1 MAGAG
6 AAMGRHGAGGRERLG
21 SMASAAHGI
30 VTEAGR
36 RLRIG
41 NRGRQR
47 LTGVGMVLPLVVVV
61 LAFLG
66 WPIIWTLVLSL
77 TNMTVTGPTAT
88 HYQFIGFSNYA
99 KLFSSGSGLVSSLF
113 LTLYYLV
120 ASAYIGQALF
130 GFVLAYLMMR
140 CSLGVRK
147 VVGSIIISCWL
158 VPEIIAAWM
167 WFALL
172 SDGGTLQQGLHAAGI
187 PYQTWLISHPMISVS
202 LANSWRGVA
211 FSFLLFSAALS
222 DVPKELMDAAE
233 VDGAGGWRRLRSI
246 IIPLLATTILVDF
259 VLITLGT
266 LNDFTLIFAMTGGGP
281 GTSSSV
287 LSVFMYQQAFVT
299 FQLAY
304 GTAIAVVLLVIGGL
318 FSILYIRALRRQ
330 GALNMSR

>member
-1 MAGAG
+1 MPALP
-6 AAMGRHGAGGRERLG
+6 RTPRLT
-21 SMASAAHGI
+21 SRA
-30 VTEAGR
+30 
-36 RLRIG
+36 
-41 NRGRQR
+41 RQR
-47 LTGVGMVLPLVVVV
+47 LTGLGMVAPLLVVV

-66 WPIIWTLVLSL
+66 WPIIWTLVLSF

-88 HYQFIGFSNYA
+88 HYQFIGFGNYT
-99 KLFSSGSGLVSSLF
+99 KLFSSGSGLVSSVL

-130 GFVLAYLMMR
+130 GFLLAYLMLR
-140 CSLGVRK
+140 CSLAVRK
-147 VVGSIIISCWL
+147 VVGSIIVACWL
-158 VPEIIAAWM
+158 IPEIIAAWM
-167 WFALL
+167 WYALL
-172 SDGGTLQQGLHAAGI
+172 NEGGTLQQGLHAVGI

-202 LANSWRGVA
+202 VANSWRGVA

-222 DVPKELMDAAE
+222 DVPKELLDAAE
-233 VDGAGGWRRLRSI
+233 VDGASGWRRLRHV
-246 IIPLLATTILVDF
+246 IIPLISTTILVDF

-304 GTAIAVVLLVIGGL
+304 GTAIAVVLLVIGAL
-318 FSILYIRALRRQ
+318 FSVLYIRALRRQ
-330 GALNMSR
+330 GTLNVSR

>member
-1 MAGAG
+1 MPAPP
-6 AAMGRHGAGGRERLG
+6 RTPRLT
-21 SMASAAHGI
+21 SRA
-30 VTEAGR
+30 
-36 RLRIG
+36 
-41 NRGRQR
+41 RQR
-47 LTGVGMVLPLVVVV
+47 LTGLGMVAPLLVVV

-66 WPIIWTLVLSL
+66 WPIIWTLVLSF

-88 HYQFIGFSNYA
+88 HYQFIGFGNYT
-99 KLFSSGSGLVSSLF
+99 KLFSSGSGLVSSVL

-130 GFVLAYLMMR
+130 GFLLAYLMLR
-140 CSLGVRK
+140 CSLAVRK
-147 VVGSIIISCWL
+147 VVGSIIVACWL
-158 VPEIIAAWM
+158 IPEITAAWM
-167 WFALL
+167 WYALL
-172 SDGGTLQQGLHAAGI
+172 NEGGTLQQGLHAVGI

-202 LANSWRGVA
+202 VANSWRGVA

-222 DVPKELMDAAE
+222 DVPKELLDAAE
-233 VDGAGGWRRLRSI
+233 VDGASGWRRLRHV
-246 IIPLLATTILVDF
+246 IIPLISTTILVDF

-304 GTAIAVVLLVIGGL
+304 GTAIAVVLLVIGAL
-318 FSILYIRALRRQ
+318 FSVLYIRALRRQ
-330 GALNMSR
+330 GTLNVSR